1 MKKGALSPFCI
12 LMIILVSSSIFPDPS
27 LNASTDPIAH
37 LILSTNEVGSR
48 PDVCLFIAQQL
59 FKIGINVD
67 VRIQEWIDFWGTL
80 YSGGIAEYDMGYMTL
95 YGVTG
100 DPDPSNCY
108 FEKAEEFNWMGEY
121 TEMPYIEESN
131 NLILQGSTTLD
142 LIQRH
147 QIYYDWQEL
156 YMDKIIQVLPFYVHK
171 NYHVTWST
179 LQGYD
184 QRWGIANCLPY
195 MEFSEL
201 HEGQESLTE
210 FIDFGK
216 NWRNLNPL
224 FMIDKES
231 QKISDLIIENLLE
244 LSPDGDPIK
253 MGLTTDWVIS
263 SDNLISFRIRED
275 TFWNPSYNITENDGS
290 NPIETLPLAIGLKG
304 ENSTGINQHV
314 TAKDAVFTLCCH
326 ANPIINERASLYS
339 WIKNVWVDENDKQV
353 FHLLIDGNPN
363 TLELEPYA
371 PVWSLLN
378 VPLMPEFFLNSTTST
393 VTQTISGMNMTG
405 FDENTVE
412 SDVWKF
418 YSYSA
423 FGCGKYMLEF
433 WNRNYET
440 VLKASPYWHGE
451 GIIDGTAQDLDIDTF
466 IMRVIPDKTSD
477 IAEFKAGKLDILR
490 TKYKSQ
496 IEFVWE
502 DSRFEMH
509 ISQDDKM
516 DVLYFNIRRPFVGGD
531 FNYEYLEAEGK
542 TNYTKGVAIRKAIC
556 YAIDREEINQMLFDG
571 GSLIS
576 NSPVIPIQYYYT
588 DFPIKYSHNLTKA
601 AEWLIAAGFE
611 ILPTTT
617 TETTTETTPT
627 SSETT
632 FSTIE
637 TSESSTIGTRG
648 QNAIM
653 AIFSL
658 IILINVIIRR
668 RGNEK
673 KK

>member
-1 MKKGALSPFCI
+1 M
-12 LMIILVSSSIFPDPS
+12 
-27 LNASTDPIAH
+27 
-37 LILSTNEVGSR
+37 
-48 PDVCLFIAQQL
+48 
-59 FKIGINVD
+59 
-67 VRIQEWIDFWGTL
+67 
-80 YSGGIAEYDMGYMTL
+80 
-95 YGVTG
+95 
-100 DPDPSNCY
+100 
-108 FEKAEEFNWMGEY
+108 
-121 TEMPYIEESN
+121 
-131 NLILQGSTTLD
+131 
-142 LIQRH
+142 
-147 QIYYDWQEL
+147 
-156 YMDKIIQVLPFYVHK
+156 
-171 NYHVTWST
+171 
-179 LQGYD
+179 
-184 QRWGIANCLPY
+184 
-195 MEFSEL
+195 
-201 HEGQESLTE
+201 
-210 FIDFGK
+210 
-216 NWRNLNPL
+216 
-224 FMIDKES
+224 
-231 QKISDLIIENLLE
+231 
-244 LSPDGDPIK
+244 
-253 MGLTTDWVIS
+253 
-263 SDNLISFRIRED
+263 
-275 TFWNPSYNITENDGS
+275 
-290 NPIETLPLAIGLKG
+290 
-304 ENSTGINQHV
+304 
-314 TAKDAVFTLCCH
+314 
-326 ANPIINERASLYS
+326 
-339 WIKNVWVDENDKQV
+339 WVDENDKQV

-576 NSPVIPIQYYYT
+576 NSPIIPIQYYYYT
-588 DFPIKYSHNLTKA
+588 DFPIKYSHNITKA
-601 AEWLIAAGFE
+601 EEWLIAAGFE
-611 ILPTTT
+611 IDLPTTT

-637 TSESSTIGTRG
+637 
-648 QNAIM
+648 
-653 AIFSL
+653 
-658 IILINVIIRR
+658 
-668 RGNEK
+668 
-673 KK
+673 